1 MSPDMAAG
9 LASWGPILIMVAVFY
24 FLLYRPQKNAQKKHK
39 AMLDALKKGDRVV
52 TIGGI
57 YGTVTGLEEKTIK
70 LKVANNVEIELA
82 RSAVNTNVES
92 EETVE
97 QED

>member
-1 MSPDMAAG
+1 MSPEMATG
-9 LASWGPILIMVAVFY
+9 LASWGPILIMVLIFY

-39 AMLDALKKGDRVV
+39 EMLDALKIGDRVV

-57 YGTVTGLEEKTIK
+57 YGTITGLEDKIIK

-82 RSAVNTNVES
+82 RSAINTNVAS
-92 EETVE
+92 EEKVE

>member
-9 LASWGPILIMVAVFY
+9 LASWGPILIMVLIFY
-24 FLLYRPQKNAQKKHK
+24 FLLYRPQKDAQKKHK
-39 AMLDALKKGDRVV
+39 EMLDALKMGDRVV

-57 YGTVTGLEEKTIK
+57 YGTVTGLEDKIIR
-70 LKVANNVEIELA
+70 LKVANHVEIELA
-82 RSAVNTNVES
+82 RSAVNMRVNS
-92 EETVE
+92 EENAE

>member
-9 LASWGPILIMVAVFY
+9 LASWGPILIMVLIFY

-39 AMLDALKKGDRVV
+39 EMLDALKIGDRVV

-57 YGTVTGLEEKTIK
+57 YGTITGLEDKIIK

-82 RSAVNTNVES
+82 RSAINTNVAS
-92 EETVE
+92 EEKVE

>member
-1 MSPDMAAG
+1 MSPEMATG
-9 LASWGPILIMVAVFY
+9 LASWGPILIMVLIFY

-39 AMLDALKKGDRVV
+39 EMLDALKIGDRVV

-57 YGTVTGLEEKTIK
+57 YGIITGLEDKIIK

-82 RSAVNTNVES
+82 RSAINTNVAS
-92 EETVE
+92 EEKVE

>member
-39 AMLDALKKGDRVV
+39 EMLDALKIGDRVV

-57 YGTVTGLEEKTIK
+57 YGTITGLEDKIIK

-82 RSAVNTNVES
+82 RSAINTNVAS
-92 EETVE
+92 EEKVE

>member
-1 MSPDMAAG
+1 MSPEMATG
-9 LASWGPILIMVAVFY
+9 LASWGPILIMVLIFY

-39 AMLDALKKGDRVV
+39 EMLDALKIGDRVV
-52 TIGGI
+52 TLGGI
-57 YGTVTGLEEKTIK
+57 YGTITGLEDKIIK

-82 RSAVNTNVES
+82 RSAINTNVAS
-92 EETVE
+92 EEKVE